1 MVYSSELD
9 PEQSTD
15 SLKACNWQHLFRRWQ
30 AWLQAID
37 QLQFQPGWTSQGY
50 TVIGWGMLKQAK
62 DIQDLL
68 NRYYTVQL
76 NQRIRQL
83 RHQLSQNLIFW
94 KIAVQS
100 SHLSG
105 TLATIRSGRRV
116 SATG

>member
-15 SLKACNWQHLFRRWQ
+15 SLKACNWQHLFRRWRQ
-30 AWLQAID
+30 WLQAID
-37 QLQFQPGWTSQGY
+37 QLQFQPGWTSQD

-76 NQRIRQL
+76 NQ
-83 RHQLSQNLIFW
+83 QNSLNCGI
-94 KIAVQS
+94 S
-100 SHLSG
+100 
-105 TLATIRSGRRV
+105 
-116 SATG
+116 